1 MTAFGEWYW
10 NFGIPGVVIGMFLTG
25 ALLGGL
31 WRMAGPCPIYQ
42 PLHMVL
48 YVAAVMS
55 SIGLADA
62 TSPIV
67 GAVGLYAFFGFLFYI
82 GKTRKR
88 RTIRNSEI
96 HGRSSFS
103 VYARGRM

>member
-10 NFGIPGVVIGMFLTG
+10 NFGIPGVVIGMFLNG

-31 WRMAGPCPIYQ
+31 WRLAGTYPIYQ
-42 PLHMVL
+42 PLNMVL
-48 YVAAVMS
+48 YIATVIN
-55 SIGLADA
+55 SISLPDA

-67 GAVGLYAFFGFLFYI
+67 AAVGLYAFFGFLSYI
-82 GKTRKR
+82 GKTMKR

-103 VYARGRM
+103 VYTRGRM